1 MCKKKKKES
10 GLPFENIKRLTLDEI
25 ILGLT
30 LDEKIS
36 LVSGKDFWHTV
47 AIDNA
52 APVAIPSV
60 MVSDGP
66 HGLRKQNS
74 AADNLGVN
82 DSIVATCFPSAAGLA
97 ASFDVDLMKQLGET
111 LGEECQSEDVAVILG
126 PAINIKRSPLCG
138 RNFEY
143 FSEDPYLSGKMSAAY
158 INGVQSKNT
167 GVSLKHFA
175 VNNQEKRRYTVS
187 AEVDER
193 TLREIYLKG
202 FEIAVKE
209 SQPQTV
215 MCSYNK
221 VNGEQVSESKRLLND
236 ILRDEWGFKGLVVSD
251 WGAVNDRVKG
261 LANGLDLEMPG
272 TYGMNAK
279 KIKEAIENG
288 ALSEEALDKA
298 VRRIINLA
306 FKWTQNRLDCEYDRE
321 EHHRRAKEVALKTM
335 VLLKNENNILPLD
348 KSKKIAFI
356 GEYAKKP
363 RYQGG
368 GSSHIN
374 SYKVTGAYNAS
385 RKYCDITYS
394 DGFGVDDRT
403 INPELVENA
412 VQVAAQADVAVI
424 FAGLPEFIESEGFD
438 RKNMKMPECQNYLIE
453 RVAEVQ
459 KNIVVVLHNGAPV
472 EMPWIDK
479 VSGVLESYLAG
490 EAAGEAQ
497 AEILF
502 GEANPSGKLAET
514 FPLKLTD
521 TPCYHNFPGTFN
533 TVEHREG
540 IFVGY
545 RYYETAK
552 KEVLFPFGH
561 GLSYTTFKY
570 SDLKINKSTII
581 NGADD
586 ISITLTVENTGNVDG
601 EEIVQLYISPCEKTI
616 FRSDIELKGFTKVA
630 LKAGESKTVKF
641 NLDKKAFSYYNINE
655 KDFVCDD
662 GRWIIMVG
670 ASIKDIRLD
679 SEIELTGFGI
689 HENPYSEEVDA
700 IYNSGD
706 VQTLSRAEFEKLLGR
721 KLCVEKPN
729 APFTW
734 ENCFGDALGTK
745 YVDVL
750 QTVFDI
756 IADKLETNI
765 SSSEMIY
772 NGAFEM
778 PIRSIVYLSN
788 GLVNEGL
795 GDALVDLMNE
805 KPSAFPKL
813 IANGVVVGINAL
825 KGMGQ

>member
-1 MCKKKKKES
+1 MFGKKKNDDR
-10 GLPFENIKRLTLDEI
+10 LPFENIKRVSLDEV
-25 ILGLT
+25 ILGLS

-47 AIDNA
+47 AVDS
-52 APVAIPSV
+52 APAKIPSV

-66 HGLRKQNS
+66 HGLRKQNC

-97 ASFDVDLMKQLGET
+97 SSFDVELMKTLGET
-111 LGEECQSEDVAVILG
+111 LGEECQAEDVSTILG

-143 FSEDPYLSGKMSAAY
+143 FSEDPYLAGKMAAAY

-193 TLREIYLKG
+193 TLREIYLAG
-202 FEIAVKE
+202 FETAVKE
-209 SQPQTV
+209 AQPWTV
-215 MCSYNK
+215 MCSYNR
-221 VNGEQVSESKRLLND
+221 VNGEQVSESKKLLTD

-288 ALSEEALDKA
+288 SLSENVLDKA
-298 VRRIINLA
+298 VRRIINLV
-306 FKWTQNRLDCEYDRE
+306 FKWSQNRLECEYDRE

-335 VLLKNENNILPLD
+335 VLLKNDNNILPLD
-348 KSKKIAFI
+348 KNKKIAFI
-356 GEYAKKP
+356 GGYAKKP

-374 SYKVTGAYNAS
+374 SYKVTGAYDAS
-385 RKYCDITYS
+385 LEHCDIAYAE
-394 DGFGVDDRT
+394 GFGVDDRA
-403 INPELVENA
+403 INPRLVDEA
-412 VQVAAQADVAVI
+412 VRVAADAEVAVI

-438 RKNMKMPECQNYLIE
+438 RKNMKMPECQNYLVDSIA
-453 RVAEVQ
+453 RVQ

-472 EMPWIDK
+472 EMPWINK
-479 VSGVLESYLAG
+479 VSGVLEAYLAG
-490 EAAGEAQ
+490 EAVGEAE
-497 AEILF
+497 ADILF
-502 GEANPSGKLAET
+502 GVANPCGKLAET
-514 FPLKLTD
+514 FPVKLTD

-561 GLSYTTFKY
+561 GLSYTTFEY
-570 SDLKINKSTII
+570 SNLKINKSTVI
-581 NGADD
+581 NGAEDVEV
-586 ISITLTVENTGNVDG
+586 TLTVKNTGNVDG
-601 EEIVQLYISPCEKTI
+601 EEIVQIYVSPCEKTI
-616 FRSDIELKGFTKVA
+616 FRSDMELKGFAKVA
-630 LKAGESKTVKF
+630 IKAGESRNVTVK
-641 NLDKKAFSYYNINE
+641 LDKRAFAYYNTIE

-662 GRWIIMVG
+662 GKYIIMAGSSVR
-670 ASIKDIRLD
+670 DIRLD
-679 SEIELTGFGI
+679 TEIELTGFGV
-689 HENPYSEEVDA
+689 HTNPYSEEVDA
-700 IYNSGD
+700 LYNSAE
-706 VQTLSRAEFEKLLGR
+706 VQTLSRGEFEKLLGR
-721 KLCVEKPN
+721 KLDVRKPEKPY
-729 APFTW
+729 TW

-750 QTVFDI
+750 QTVFDM

-778 PIRSIVYLSN
+778 PIRSLAYLSN

-795 GDALVDLMNE
+795 GDAMVDLMNE
-805 KPSAFPKL
+805 KPTAFPKL
-813 IANGVVVGINAL
+813 AVNGIVAGINAL
-825 KGMGQ
+825 KGKGQ

>member
-1 MCKKKKKES
+1 MCKEKKKS
-10 GLPFENIKRLTLDEI
+10 DRLPFETIRRVTLDEI
-25 ILGLT
+25 VLGLS
-30 LDEKIS
+30 LDEKIA

-47 AIDNA
+47 AVDSS
-52 APVAIPSV
+52 PVKVPSV

-66 HGLRKQNS
+66 HGLRKQS
-74 AADNLGVN
+74 SSADNLGVN

-97 ASFDVDLMKQLGET
+97 ASFDTELMKYLGET
-111 LGEECQSEDVAVILG
+111 LGEECQAEDVAVILG

-143 FSEDPYLSGKMSAAY
+143 FSEDPYLAGKMAASY

-193 TLREIYLKG
+193 TLREIYLAG
-202 FEIAVKE
+202 FETAVKE
-209 SQPQTV
+209 SQPWTV
-215 MCSYNK
+215 MCSYNR
-221 VNGEQVSESKRLLND
+221 VNGEQVSESKKLLTD
-236 ILRDEWGFKGLVVSD
+236 ILRDEWGFKGFVVSD

-261 LANGLDLEMPG
+261 LVSGLDLEMPG

-279 KIKEAIENG
+279 KIKAAVEDG
-288 ALSEEALDKA
+288 SLSEDDLDKA
-298 VRRIINLA
+298 VRRIINLV
-306 FKWTQNRLDCEYDRE
+306 FKWTQNRLDCVYDRE
-321 EHHRRAKEVALKTM
+321 EHHKTAKAVALKTM

-348 KSKKIAFI
+348 KNKKIAFI

-374 SYKVTGAYNAS
+374 SYKVTGAYS
-385 RKYCDITYS
+385 ESLKYCDIMYA
-394 DGFGVDDRT
+394 DGFGVDDRE
-403 INPELVENA
+403 INPTLVEDA
-412 VQVAAQADVAVI
+412 LRVAADADIAVI

-438 RKNMKMPECQNYLIE
+438 RKNMKLPECQNYLIE
-453 RVAEVQ
+453 QITKVQ
-459 KNIVVVLHNGAPV
+459 KNVIVVLHNGAPV
-472 EMPWIDK
+472 EMPWIDN

-490 EAAGEAQ
+490 EAVGEAQ
-497 AEILF
+497 ADILF
-502 GEANPSGKLAET
+502 GQANPCGKLAET
-514 FPLKLTD
+514 FPVKLTD

-561 GLSYTTFKY
+561 GLSYTTFEY
-570 SDLKINKSTII
+570 SDLKVNKTTVI
-581 NGADD
+581 NGAED
-586 ISITLTVENTGNVDG
+586 ITVTLKVKNTGSVDG

-616 FRSDIELKGFTKVA
+616 FRSDIELKGFVKVA
-630 LKAGESKTVKF
+630 LKAGESKSVTFK
-641 NLDKKAFSYYNINE
+641 LDKRAFTYYNIKEN
-655 KDFVCDD
+655 DFVCDD
-662 GRWIIMVG
+662 GSYIIMAG
-670 ASIKDIRLD
+670 ASVKDIRLD
-679 SEIELTGFGI
+679 CEVKLTGFGV
-689 HENPYSEEVDA
+689 HENPYSEEIDA
-700 IYNSGD
+700 LYNRGD
-706 VQTLSRAEFEKLLGR
+706 VQTISRQEFEKLLGR
-721 KLCVEKPN
+721 KLCVEKPTK
-729 APFTW
+729 PYTW

-750 QTVFDI
+750 QTIFDM

-778 PIRSIVYLSN
+778 PIRSIVYLLN
-788 GLVNEGL
+788 GLANEGF
-795 GDALVDLMNE
+795 GDAMVDLMNE
-805 KPSAFPKL
+805 KPIAFPKL
-813 IANGVVVGINAL
+813 AVNGIVVGINAL
-825 KGMGQ
+825 KGKGQ

>member
-1 MCKKKKKES
+1 MFGKKKKDDR
-10 GLPFENIKRLTLDEI
+10 PDFETIRRVSLDEI
-25 ILGLT
+25 ILGLS

-47 AIDNA
+47 AVDS
-52 APVAIPSV
+52 APAKIPSV

-97 ASFDVDLMKQLGET
+97 ASFDVELMKQLGET
-111 LGEECQSEDVAVILG
+111 LGEECQAEGVSTLLG

-143 FSEDPYLSGKMSAAY
+143 FSEDPYLAGKMAASY
-158 INGVQSKNT
+158 IKGVQSKNT

-193 TLREIYLKG
+193 ALREIYLAG
-202 FEIAVKE
+202 FETAVKE
-209 SQPQTV
+209 AQPWTV
-215 MCSYNK
+215 MCSYNR
-221 VNGEQVSESKRLLND
+221 VNGEQVSESKKLLTD
-236 ILRDEWGFKGLVVSD
+236 ILRDEWGFKGLVMSD

-279 KIKEAIENG
+279 KIKAAIENG
-288 ALSEEALDKA
+288 SLSEEALDKA

-306 FKWTQNRLDCEYDRE
+306 FKWTQNRFDCEYDRD
-321 EHHRRAKEVALKTM
+321 EHHKRAKEVALKTM
-335 VLLKNENNILPLD
+335 VLLKNENNILPLN
-348 KSKKIAFI
+348 KNKKIAFI

-374 SYKVTGAYNAS
+374 SYKVTGAYSAAL
-385 RKYCDITYS
+385 KYCDIMYA
-394 DGFGVDDRT
+394 DGFGVDDRE
-403 INPELVENA
+403 INHELVENA
-412 VQVAAQADVAVI
+412 VKVAADSDVTVI

-453 RVAEVQ
+453 RIANVQ

-479 VSGVLESYLAG
+479 VSGVLEAYLAG
-490 EAAGEAQ
+490 EAVGEAE
-497 AEILF
+497 ADILF
-502 GEANPSGKLAET
+502 GEANPCAKLAET
-514 FPLKLTD
+514 FPIKLTD

-533 TVEHREG
+533 TVEHRES

-561 GLSYTTFKY
+561 GLSYTTFEY
-570 SDLKINKSTII
+570 SNLKINKSTVI

-586 ISITLTVENTGNVDG
+586 ITVTFTVKNTGAVDG
-601 EEIVQLYISPCEKTI
+601 EEIVQIYVSPCEKKI
-616 FRSDIELKGFTKVA
+616 FRSDIELKGFVKVA
-630 LKAGESKTVKF
+630 IKAGESKTVTVK
-641 NLDKKAFSYYNINE
+641 LDKRAFAYYNIEE

-662 GRWIIMVG
+662 GKYIIMAG
-670 ASIKDIRLD
+670 ASVTDIRLD
-679 SEIELTGFGI
+679 GEIALTGFGV
-689 HENPYSEEVDA
+689 HKNPYSEEVDA
-700 IYNSGD
+700 LYNSGE
-706 VQTLSRAEFEKLLGR
+706 VQTLSRCEFENLLGR
-721 KLCVEKPN
+721 KLDVKKPTK
-729 APFTW
+729 PYTW
-734 ENCFGDALGTK
+734 ENCFEDALGTK

-750 QTVFDI
+750 ETILNTV
-756 IADKLETNI
+756 ADKLETNI

-772 NGAFEM
+772 TGAFEM
-778 PIRSIVYLSN
+778 PIRSMVYLSN

-795 GDALVDLMNE
+795 GDAMVDLMNE
-805 KPSAFPKL
+805 KPIAFPKL
-813 IANGVVVGINAL
+813 AANGIVAGINAI